1 MTFRLRLFTSPF
13 ARLALVA
20 LTVIALSLFALVV
33 FGGAARGAA
42 AASPPVGLPHAGQT
56 AYEFVGRIDQDGD
69 NFSSYG
75 YLTYINGLDPAQ
87 LFSGPTHSEANAHFT
102 YYATASLT
110 SRSVISNVFV
120 LNGTAPLI
128 TIYYNSYP
136 SANFSNP
143 ASFAVGVPI
152 ATYQGRYQDVLN
164 VQGPGAGIASNVGEL
179 RQLSVTPFTIGANSY
194 QLGEVG
200 LEQREWFT
208 GEGTLTN
215 PAIPRSFIVGA
226 GNVVVT
232 GRAPL
237 YLPLA
242 GK

>member
-1 MTFRLRLFTSPF
+1 
-13 ARLALVA
+13 
-20 LTVIALSLFALVV
+20 
-33 FGGAARGAA
+33 
-42 AASPPVGLPHAGQT
+42 
-56 AYEFVGRIDQDGD
+56 VGRVDQEGV

-75 YLTYINGLDPAQ
+75 YLTYISGLDSAQ
-87 LFSGPTHSEANAHFT
+87 LFSGAVHSESYARFT
-102 YYATASLT
+102 YYATAPLT
-110 SRSVISNVFV
+110 SRSVISNVFII
-120 LNGTAPLI
+120 NAAAPLI

-136 SANFSNP
+136 AANFSNP
-143 ASFAVGVPI
+143 ASFTAGVPI

-179 RQLSVTPFTIGANSY
+179 RQLSVAPFTLGANSY

-208 GEGTLTN
+208 GEGTLLN
-215 PAIPRSFIVGA
+215 PATPRSFIVGA

-232 GRAPL
+232 GRAPS

-242 GK
+242 QK